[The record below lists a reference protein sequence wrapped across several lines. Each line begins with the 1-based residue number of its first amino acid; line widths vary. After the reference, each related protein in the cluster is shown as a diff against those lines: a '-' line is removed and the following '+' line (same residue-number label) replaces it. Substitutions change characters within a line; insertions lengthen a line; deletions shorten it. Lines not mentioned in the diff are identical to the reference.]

1 MSKPKKNLR
10 EMKLGQ
16 MFMMMDYDQKKLNV
30 YSTYLSIQ
38 LRKVIKHITLKMF
51 FVSTNV
57 LLKTKWI

>member
-1 MSKPKKNLR
+1 MSKSKNNLR

-16 MFMMMDYDQKKLNV
+16 MFMMLDYDQKKLNV

-57 LLKTKWI
+57 LLKTK

>member
-57 LLKTKWI
+57 LLKTK

>member
-1 MSKPKKNLR
+1 MSKSKNNLR

-16 MFMMMDYDQKKLNV
+16 MFMMLDYDQKKLNV

-38 LRKVIKHITLKMF
+38 LRKVIKHITLKML

-57 LLKTKWI
+57 LLKTK

>member
-1 MSKPKKNLR
+1 MSKSKNNLR
-10 EMKLGQ
+10 EMKLDQ
-16 MFMMMDYDQKKLNV
+16 MFMMLDYDQKKLNV

-57 LLKTKWI
+57 LLKTK

>member
-10 EMKLGQ
+10 EMKLDQ
-16 MFMMMDYDQKKLNV
+16 MFMMMDYDQKKLIV

-51 FVSTNV
+51 FVSTNI
-57 LLKTKWI
+57 LLKTK

>member
-1 MSKPKKNLR
+1 MSKPKNNLR

-16 MFMMMDYDQKKLNV
+16 MFMMLDYDQKKLNV

-51 FVSTNV
+51 FVSTNI
-57 LLKTKWI
+57 LLKTK